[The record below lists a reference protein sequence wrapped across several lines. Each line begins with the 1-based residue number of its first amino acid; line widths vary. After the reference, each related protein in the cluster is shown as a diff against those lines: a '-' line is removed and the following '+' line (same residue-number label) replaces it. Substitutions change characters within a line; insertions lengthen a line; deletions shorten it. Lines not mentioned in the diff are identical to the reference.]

1 MLYSDEMINV
11 QVLTT
16 KWFARFARR
25 EKITDAMLCEAVAR
39 AQKGI
44 VDADL
49 GGNVLKQ
56 RIARKGEGRSGGYR
70 TILLFRIGERA
81 IFAYGFAKNA
91 QDNIDKAELEAFR
104 SLAAELMEY
113 DEGRISKALDAGALL
128 EVTCNGDE

>member
-1 MLYSDEMINV
+1 MIDV

-70 TILLFRIGERA
+70 TILLCRIGERA

-104 SLAAELMEY
+104 SLAAELLEY
-113 DEGRISKALDAGALL
+113 DEDRIGKALDAGALL

>member
-1 MLYSDEMINV
+1 MIDV

-104 SLAAELMEY
+104 SLAAELLEY
-113 DEGRISKALDAGALL
+113 DEDRIGKALDAGALL

>member
-1 MLYSDEMINV
+1 MIDV
-11 QVLTT
+11 QVLAT

-25 EKITDAMLCEAVAR
+25 EGITDVMLCEAVVRAR
-39 AQKGI
+39 RGI

-104 SLAAELMEY
+104 SLAAELLEY
-113 DEGRISKALDAGALL
+113 DQDRIGQALDAGALL
-128 EVTCNGDE
+128 EVICNGDE

>member
-104 SLAAELMEY
+104 SLAAELLEY
-113 DEGRISKALDAGALL
+113 DEDRIGKALDAGALL

>member
-1 MLYSDEMINV
+1 MIDV

-104 SLAAELMEY
+104 ILAAELLEY
-113 DEGRISKALDAGALL
+113 DEDRIGKALDAGALL

>member
-1 MLYSDEMINV
+1 MIDG

-25 EKITDAMLCEAVAR
+25 EKITDVMLCEAVAR
-39 AQKGI
+39 ARRGI

-104 SLAAELMEY
+104 SLAAELLEY
-113 DEGRISKALDAGALL
+113 DEDRIGKALDAGALL

>member
-1 MLYSDEMINV
+1 MINV

-104 SLAAELMEY
+104 SLAAELLEY
-113 DEGRISKALDAGALL
+113 DEDRIGKALDAGALL